1 MGFQNE
7 NQLKVGASVKATIN
21 DKVVEAKVIGI
32 GFNRVTL
39 RSEKGNEVSYA
50 FNSEKFLRWFNQV
63 PLNEVAKNH
72 AESGKKDILEGL
84 KIVTSGPTIKERTTT
99 PKEKESRYKLDFD
112 FYGEKKDE
120 KISAFLS
127 EASLYANTER
137 EGRLSVL
144 FALTV
149 SDGQGFQSSMIIVH
163 ALTCA
168 QKLNKHSDAEWL
180 QMIKSRN
187 VDECYWDS
195 FDDMD
200 REDIRSFCNLIVA
213 YANDEKREIIL
224 DDLFS
229 KVLPKDEKEA
239 MFVAQLLCDGG
250 INKYDLTCTGLTENL
265 LKDNR
270 WSYGMRDEDYDDEGN
285 VIAERELVSN
295 NEVEYPP
302 HVGWL
307 SFLISLLFSYFS
319 FFVLPP
325 ICPFNLVALI
335 LKPYL
340 CMLFRIQKAFFF
352 KFLVFFDRIIH
363 KGLDRNPA
371 SRDKIPIHFQILW
384 L

>member
-7 NQLKVGASVKATIN
+7 NQLKVGALVKATIN
-21 DKVVEAKVIGI
+21 DKVVEAKVISI

-50 FNSEKFLRWFNQV
+50 FNSEKFLKWFNHT
-63 PLNEVAKNH
+63 PLSEVAKNH

-99 PKEKESRYKLDFD
+99 PKEKESKYKLDFD
-112 FYGEKKDE
+112 FFGEKKDE

-144 FALTV
+144 FVSTV
-149 SDGQGFQSSMIIVH
+149 SEGQGFQASMIIVY
-163 ALTCA
+163 ALCFA
-168 QKLNKHSDAEWL
+168 SKLNKHSDAEWL
-180 QMIKSRN
+180 QMIKNRN

-229 KVLPKDEKEA
+229 KVLPKDKKEA
-239 MFVAQLLCDGG
+239 LFVAQLLCDGG
-250 INKYDLTCTGLTENL
+250 INKYGLSCAGLTENL

-270 WSYGMRDEDYDDEGN
+270 WSYGMRDEAYDEEGN
-285 VIAERELVSN
+285 VIAEGDEATAIKQKGG
-295 NEVEYPP
+295 EVE
-302 HVGWL
+302 
-307 SFLISLLFSYFS
+307 
-319 FFVLPP
+319 
-325 ICPFNLVALI
+325 
-335 LKPYL
+335 
-340 CMLFRIQKAFFF
+340 
-352 KFLVFFDRIIH
+352 
-363 KGLDRNPA
+363 
-371 SRDKIPIHFQILW
+371 
-384 L
+384 